1 MKRTVLE
8 MLSSAAVNYKDNIY
22 VSDKTD
28 EGWKGLSFFQVE
40 ELSSLLA
47 AALIKNGV
55 EKDDKI
61 ALISEGRSSWIISE
75 YAILKTRA
83 VCVPLSIKLQSH
95 EIAFRIEH
103 SETKYIIVSK
113 NCISKILEIKEQVLA
128 LGVKIIYLD
137 EKNSGE
143 ESFSGVLYYDDLIEH
158 GGNYFQETKLELMQ
172 RISNVEEN
180 DAVTISYTS
189 GTTGNPKG
197 IMLTHL
203 NYWSNAHDAVQYFH
217 LEEYLSTLVILPL
230 DHAFAHTVAI
240 YCATLCSLRLYFTDS
255 RGGMRN
261 QLKNISLNIKETEPD
276 FILSVPA
283 ITANF
288 IKKIKDGI
296 AQKGGMTEWIFN
308 TGLKNGIIYFDDGFK
323 KPSVWKKIF
332 RYPFYALA
340 EKTVFPEI
348 RKTFGKNL
356 KFFIGGGAM
365 LDIKQQQFFNCIGIP
380 IMQGYGLSE
389 SAPIISVNQRNR
401 HKFGSSGCV
410 LSSVD
415 CKIIDSEGNELP
427 AGKKGYITVKSLSV
441 MRGYF
446 KNEKAT
452 SEVIS
457 EDRRLNTGDLGYIDE
472 DGFLFVTGREKAVLI
487 SADGEKYSPEE
498 IEDAVVNCS
507 DLISNCVLYND
518 HCKYTCALITLDNAK
533 VKSYISSHNITSPKK
548 ILDVIKKGF
557 YAFKNDDSYKNKFPK
572 QWIPTVFAILPENFS
587 EQNKMV
593 NSTMKVVRFKVL
605 ECYKDRL
612 ERMNTPEGKNSDEEN
627 LQVLQKLFF

>member
-8 MLSSAAVNYKDNIY
+8 MLSAAAVNYKDNTY

-28 EGWKGLSFFQVE
+28 SGWKFLSFSQVE
-40 ELSSLLA
+40 EYSSFFA
-47 AALIKNGV
+47 ASLIKEGV
-55 EKDDKI
+55 QKDDKI
-61 ALISEGRSSWIISE
+61 AVISEGRSSWIISE

-83 VCVPLSIKLQSH
+83 VCVPLSVKLQSQ

-103 SETKYIIVSK
+103 SETKYVIVSK
-113 NCISKILEIKEQVLA
+113 NCIPKILEIKEQISA
-128 LGVKIIYLD
+128 LGVRIIYLD
-137 EKNSGE
+137 EPDSGE
-143 ESFSGVLYYDDLIEH
+143 KEFSNVLYYDKLLES
-158 GGNYFQETKLELMQ
+158 GRENFQEIRQELNQ
-172 RISNVEEN
+172 RISLVEEN
-180 DAVTISYTS
+180 DTVTISYTS

-203 NYWSNAHDAVQYFH
+203 NYWSNSHDAVQYFR
-217 LEEYLSTLVILPL
+217 LEENLKTLIILPL
-230 DHAFAHTVAI
+230 DHAFAHTVGI
-240 YCATLCSLRLYFTDS
+240 YCAALCSLSLYFTDS

-261 QLKNISLNIKETEPD
+261 QLKNIPLNIKETEPD
-276 FILSVPA
+276 FILTVPA
-283 ITANF
+283 ITGNF
-288 IKKIKDGI
+288 IKKIKDGM
-296 AQKGGMTEWIFN
+296 AQKGGMAEWIFN
-308 TGLKNGIIYFDDGFK
+308 TGLKNGILYFGDGFQ

-348 RKTFGKNL
+348 RKTFGSRL

-380 IMQGYGLSE
+380 VMQGYGLSE
-389 SAPIISVNQRNR
+389 AAPIISVNQRHR
-401 HKFGSSGCV
+401 HKFGSSGGTL
-410 LSSVD
+410 LSID
-415 CKIIDSEGNELP
+415 CKILDSEGNELP
-427 AGKKGYITVKSLSV
+427 AGKKGYITVKGLSV
-441 MRGYF
+441 MKGYF

-452 SEVIS
+452 AEVIS
-457 EDRRLNTGDLGYIDE
+457 EDRRLNTGDLGFIDE

-507 DLISNCVLYND
+507 DYISNCVLYND
-518 HCKYTCALITLDNAK
+518 HCKYTCALITLDNTRIK
-533 VKSYISSHNITSPKK
+533 TYISKHNITSPKK
-548 ILDVIKKGF
+548 ILEVVKKSF
-557 YAFKNDDSYKNKFPK
+557 YAFQSDDSYKNKFPK
-572 QWIPTVFAILPENFS
+572 QWIPSVFAVLPESFS